1 MKNFVSILALI
12 IFSFSLLQAQDTI
25 KVRSG
30 WNIIGAVST
39 KALNQI
45 RTEPTGIITSYYFGY
60 SPTGY
65 TAMDTLNKGEGYWV
79 KANQAGLLIE
89 QLSSQIRGTVQG
101 TITYSGSSGTPDT
114 NKQIVVVIYPFSNTN
129 MQGPPNDSTIQY
141 KISSLSPFSYSFDV
155 PPGDYHIIAM
165 FDANGDHN
173 FNSGNTDPYL
183 IFTPNSILGTGTF
196 GVVEAKFTVYLGQT
210 YTANISFID
219 TYKK

>member
-1 MKNFVSILALI
+1 MKIIVSIFSLF
-12 IFSFSLLQAQDTI
+12 IFSFSLLHAQDTI

-39 KALNQI
+39 KALNQV
-45 RTEPTGIITSYYFGY
+45 RTEPAGIITSYYFGY

-79 KANQAGLLIE
+79 KANQAGVLIE
-89 QLSSQIRGTVQG
+89 PLSSETRGTVQG
-101 TITYSGSSGTPDT
+101 TITYLGSSGTPDT
-114 NKQIVVVIYPFSNTN
+114 NKQIVVAIYPFSNTY
-129 MQGPPNDSTIQY
+129 MQGPPNDSTIQG
-141 KISSLSPFSYSFDV
+141 KISSVSPFSYSIDV

-183 IFTPNSILGTGTF
+183 IFTPNSVLGTGTF
-196 GVVEAKFTVYLGQT
+196 GTLDGKFTVYLGQT
-210 YTANISFID
+210 YTANISFND